1 MKKKASKQG
10 KRKAGSKK
18 AHLISE
24 ADVRALESASEKL
37 LSEISSIRRQIAD
50 SELALKQK
58 LVKKIALEDELNSAL
73 EKIFSDE
80 KSIFEKTRNAAEREA
95 VSFKGRIDSLKK
107 ITGIYE
113 EKKNRILEERKKQV
127 FLRQQLE
134 KLSRQAEGWG
144 SV

>member
-58 LVKKIALEDELNSAL
+58 LVKKIAQAALSA
-73 EKIFSDE
+73 
-80 KSIFEKTRNAAEREA
+80 TAAVPA
-95 VSFKGRIDSLKK
+95 SFAIVYL
-107 ITGIYE
+107 
-113 EKKNRILEERKKQV
+113 
-127 FLRQQLE
+127 
-134 KLSRQAEGWG
+134 
-144 SV
+144 